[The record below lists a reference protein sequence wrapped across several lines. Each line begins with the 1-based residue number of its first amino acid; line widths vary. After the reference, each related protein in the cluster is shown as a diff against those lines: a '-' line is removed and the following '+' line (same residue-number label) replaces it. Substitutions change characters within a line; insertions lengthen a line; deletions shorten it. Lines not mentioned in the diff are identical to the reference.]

1 VIGLKFRFLM
11 IIGYLVNVMVRL
23 DPLLQLSLEMQLF
36 LLLLIVAQA
45 GGIAN

>member
-1 VIGLKFRFLM
+1 M

-36 LLLLIVAQA
+36 LLLLIVAQV
-45 GGIAN
+45 GGRAN